1 VRIKGVSYDV
11 GRVLGENWRPEFEP
25 EVVRRELTIIKDDL
39 HCNAVRIC
47 GQDVSRLEEAAEMAF
62 ELGLDVWLSPELW
75 NKSPERTLV
84 YTVEAARVAEDLS
97 RRWPGKVVLCIGSE
111 LTLFMRGI
119 LPGRSV
125 LTRVRA
131 MRKKPGRAAG
141 APALTEY
148 LTRATD
154 EVRSVFSG
162 PITYAS
168 LVWESVDWSRFDF
181 VGVDHYRDSRIEDRY
196 VDMLRPSL
204 NTGKPVVV
212 TEFGM
217 RTYVGAETSGTLG
230 FGIVS
235 IPSLVLHKLP
245 VVGRFVRT
253 RLKGTPVRDE
263 ELQAREIV
271 ETLEILDGAGVT
283 GAFVHTFVDYQSPTD
298 PVAKYDLDI
307 SSMSLVKLL
316 KSGKGVSYP
325 DLAWEPKEA
334 FRAVANYYTEP

>member
-1 VRIKGVSYDV
+1 MFD
-11 GRVLGENWRPEFEP
+11 P
-25 EVVRRELTIIKDDL
+25 EVVRRELTIIRDDL

-47 GQDVSRLEEAAEMAF
+47 GQEVSRLERAAEFAL

-75 NKSPERTLV
+75 NKTPAQTLK
-84 YTVEAARVAEDLS
+84 YTVDAAGVAEGLL
-97 RRWPGKVVLCIGSE
+97 RRWPGKVVLCTGSE

-125 LTRVRA
+125 LRRVRE
-131 MRKKPGRAAG
+131 MRKNPSGAAG
-141 APALTEY
+141 GPALTSY
-148 LTRATD
+148 LTRAND
-154 EVRSVFSG
+154 EVRRVYSG
-162 PITYAS
+162 PLTYAS
-168 LVWESVDWSRFDF
+168 LVWESVDWSRFDY
-181 VGVDHYRDSRIEDRY
+181 VGVDHYRDSRIKDRY
-196 VDMLRPSL
+196 VEMLQPSL
-204 NTGKPVVV
+204 ETGKPVVV

-217 RTYVGAETSGTLG
+217 RTYLGADTSGTLG

-253 RLKGTPVRDE
+253 RLKGMPVRDE

-271 ETLEILDGAGVT
+271 ETLEVLDAAGVS

-316 KSGKGVSYP
+316 KSGQGATYP
-325 DLAWEPKEA
+325 DLPWEPKEA
-334 FRAVANYYTEP
+334 FRAVANYYAER